1 MTDCPH
7 THEPDTGLQ
16 TFKDIIREEFDQ
28 ASDSIR
34 RDRSHRGV
42 RRLQRLVR
50 TQPSQP
56 GQRTPSLQLRV
67 GDLQSRNAQH
77 TRTQVVQGHPSRH
90 RNNPSGCSG
99 CSGCRWGAGMISKV
113 HPIPKLDRPSL
124 SFGGCSGC
132 SGCKHFEKLFAP
144 GVADSLKLIQANST
158 PGIPLTPLHPYHVQQ
173 SKDPGLAKTSLA
185 QPRHIVVW

>member
-7 THEPDTGLQ
+7 EHEPDTGLQ

-28 ASDSIR
+28 PSDSLR
-34 RDRSHRGV
+34 RDRPHRGV
-42 RRLQRLVR
+42 RRLQGLVH

-77 TRTQVVQGHPSRH
+77 TRTQVVQGHPARH

-99 CSGCRWGAGMISKV
+99 CRSGAGMIFKSA
-113 HPIPKLDRPSL
+113 PDPKAGP
-124 SFGGCSGC
+124 
-132 SGCKHFEKLFAP
+132 
-144 GVADSLKLIQANST
+144 
-158 PGIPLTPLHPYHVQQ
+158 PLTQLWRVQRVQ
-173 SKDPGLAKTSLA
+173 AF
-185 QPRHIVVW
+185 

>member
-7 THEPDTGLQ
+7 EHEPDTGLQ

-28 ASDSIR
+28 PSDSLR
-34 RDRSHRGV
+34 RDRPHRGV
-42 RRLQRLVR
+42 RRLQGLVH

-77 TRTQVVQGHPSRH
+77 TRTQVVQGHPARH

-99 CSGCRWGAGMISKV
+99 CR
-113 HPIPKLDRPSL
+113 
-124 SFGGCSGC
+124 
-132 SGCKHFEKLFAP
+132 HFENFFAP
-144 GVADSLKLIQANST
+144 GVADSPKVIQANST
-158 PGIPLTPLHPYHVQQ
+158 PDIPLTPLHPYHVQQ
-173 SKDPGLAKTSLA
+173 SKDPGFVIPVLTGVVRYAIKARLL
-185 QPRHIVVW
+185 QPGGSVQWEIV